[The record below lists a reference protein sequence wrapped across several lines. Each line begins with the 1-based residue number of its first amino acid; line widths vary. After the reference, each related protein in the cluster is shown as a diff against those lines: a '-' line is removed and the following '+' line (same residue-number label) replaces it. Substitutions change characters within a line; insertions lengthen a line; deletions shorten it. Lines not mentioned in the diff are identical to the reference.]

1 MNVIFLMDVVR
12 FLYRDTNTAEYS
24 IAEQLPAKLP
34 DTEKTGVSR
43 QHAYSFL
50 CVTCKQRLCL
60 LFFLV
65 ECSYCDVF
73 PDSQFSDVFV
83 FTSEIHLLEEELHSK
98 KKNRAQNSR

>member
-50 CVTCKQRLCL
+50 C
-60 LFFLV
+60 
-65 ECSYCDVF
+65 YM
-73 PDSQFSDVFV
+73 
-83 FTSEIHLLEEELHSK
+83 
-98 KKNRAQNSR
+98 